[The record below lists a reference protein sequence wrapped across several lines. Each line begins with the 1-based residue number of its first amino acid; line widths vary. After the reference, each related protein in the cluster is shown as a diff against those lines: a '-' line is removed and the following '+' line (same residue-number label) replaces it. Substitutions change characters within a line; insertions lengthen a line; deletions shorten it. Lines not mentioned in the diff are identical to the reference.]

1 MRNERNNKDSIVQS
15 TQAYQAACTHA
26 EEKLK
31 AILTATVCVSLCA
44 YGSWCEC

>member
-26 EEKLK
+26 EKLK